1 MNGWPHRRDVSV
13 VHGDLSS
20 ATRDQRYDAIVLLN
34 VLEHIEDD
42 AEALRKSRDGLEPDG
57 RAAVLVPAFELL
69 YSRFDAAVGH
79 YRRYRLR
86 ELVGKAEGA
95 GLKVHEARYVNSAGF
110 FAWLLTARLLGA
122 TPTTSTLAGAYDRA
136 VVPVLRAAE
145 QRVAPPF
152 GQSIL
157 LIAGR

>member
-1 MNGWPHRRDVSV
+1 M
-13 VHGDLSS
+13 HGDLAS
-20 ATRDQRYDAIVLLN
+20 ATADRRFDAIVLIN

-42 AEALRKSRDGLEPDG
+42 DEALREVRDGLEPDG
-57 RAAVLVPAFELL
+57 RTAVLVPAFELL

-79 YRRYRLR
+79 YRRYRLP
-86 ELVGKAEGA
+86 ELVAKAEGA
-95 GLKVHEARYVNSAGF
+95 GLTVQEARYVNSAGF
-110 FAWLLTARLLGA
+110 FAWLLTARVLGA